1 MEQYNEQHTE
11 DKDDSYESDTEP
23 SQDNEPYQPD
33 KENFGGSQGDELQS
47 IQAEVS
53 NEIIE
58 PQSPEPY
65 ESKEPEIQTEQPIRS
80 KSNAEIDAELQHLID
95 SQKTRI
101 KVIGCG
107 GGGNN
112 TVNRISE
119 VGIKGIMTIAINTD
133 AQDLLY
139 TSADKKLLI
148 GKELTQ
154 GLGAGSDPKIGAEAA
169 RESEHDIKRVI
180 SGSDM
185 LFITCGLGGGTGT
198 GSAPFIAQLAKK
210 MGVLTVGIV
219 TIPFTM
225 EGSHR
230 FDNAISGLE
239 KLEQTINTL
248 IVIPNEKLLELAPHL
263 PLQTAFKVA
272 DEILTNAVKGIAE
285 LVTKTGLVNLDFADV
300 KAIMSEGGVALI
312 GVGES
317 DSENRADE
325 SVEKAL
331 ENPLIDVDISNASGA
346 LINISGGES
355 LTLDESRKI
364 VETVADRL
372 DANAKIIWGAQIYKD
387 LEKTVRT
394 MLIITGVSSE
404 QIFGLEQ
411 QYFGRKKDEFESE
424 LGIDFVK

>member
-1 MEQYNEQHTE
+1 MENYNVGNDGVEEHPQQNSE
-11 DKDDSYESDTEP
+11 DIAPKEDISYKKASLD
-23 SQDNEPYQPD
+23 
-33 KENFGGSQGDELQS
+33 
-47 IQAEVS
+47 
-53 NEIIE
+53 
-58 PQSPEPY
+58 
-65 ESKEPEIQTEQPIRS
+65 
-80 KSNAEIDAELQHLID
+80 IDAELEQLIA

-112 TVNRISE
+112 TINRISE
-119 VGIKGIMTIAINTD
+119 VGIKGIATIAINTD

-139 TSADKKLLI
+139 TTADKKLLI
-148 GKELTQ
+148 GRELTK
-154 GLGAGSDPKIGAEAA
+154 GLGAGANPKIGEESA
-169 RESEHDIKRVI
+169 RENEHDLKKLIE
-180 SGSDM
+180 GSDM

-198 GSAPFIAQLAKK
+198 GCAPFIAQLAKK
-210 MGVLTVGIV
+210 NGIMSIGIV

-230 FDNAISGLE
+230 FENAMIGLE
-239 KLEQTINTL
+239 KMEQSVNTL

-300 KAIMSEGGVALI
+300 KAIMSEGGVAMI

-325 SVEKAL
+325 SVAKAL
-331 ENPLIDVDISNASGA
+331 ENPLINVDISNATGA
-346 LINISGGES
+346 LINISGGET

-364 VETVADRL
+364 VETVAERL
-372 DANAKIIWGAQIYKD
+372 DVKAKIIWGAQIYKD
-387 LEKTVRT
+387 LDKTVRT
-394 MLIITGVSSE
+394 MLIVTGVKSE
-404 QIFGLEQ
+404 QIFGEEN
-411 QYFGRKKDEFESE
+411 QYVAKKRSEIESE
-424 LGIDFVK
+424 LGIEFM